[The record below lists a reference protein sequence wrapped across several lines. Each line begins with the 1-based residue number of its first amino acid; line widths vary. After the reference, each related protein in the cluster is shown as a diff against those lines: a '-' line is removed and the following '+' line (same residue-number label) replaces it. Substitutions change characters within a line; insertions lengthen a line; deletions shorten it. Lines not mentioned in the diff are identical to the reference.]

1 MKSKFLVGLF
11 SISALLLFSTKAVA
25 EQQKEMIKK
34 VEMGSINPAMVNVG
48 KSLFNSKCLM
58 CHNLDQNKVGP
69 ALRNVT
75 KERTPEYIM
84 NVLLNTVKMQKTD
97 PVYKGLLVKFKN
109 VPMPDPKFSEAQARS
124 VLEYLRSVAK

>member
-1 MKSKFLVGLF
+1 
-11 SISALLLFSTKAVA
+11 
-25 EQQKEMIKK
+25 
-34 VEMGSINPAMVNVG
+34 
-48 KSLFNSKCLM
+48 
-58 CHNLDQNKVGP
+58 
-69 ALRNVT
+69 
-75 KERTPEYIM
+75 M

>member
-1 MKSKFLVGLF
+1 MKSKFLSGLF
-11 SISALLLFSTKAVA
+11 SLIGFLLVSMNAVA
-25 EQQKEMIKK
+25 DQPKAMITT
-34 VEMGSINPAMVNVG
+34 VQLGPINPAMVNVG
-48 KSLFNSKCLM
+48 KSLFNSKCLL
-58 CHNLDQNKVGP
+58 CHTLDQNKIGP

-75 KERTPEYIM
+75 KERAPEYIM
-84 NVLLNTVKMQKTD
+84 NVLLNTAKMQKTD